1 MLIISIVIARV
12 AALFNIKET
21 VTMTHH
27 IPRKVYSLVKI
38 ADVYKEVTWASSDLF
53 ENSNQIPAV
62 GWKALSKLLALLLFL
77 VTTVL
82 PFSRLFR
89 PIFHQL

>member
-1 MLIISIVIARV
+1 MLIISIVIAGV

-27 IPRKVYSLVKI
+27 IPRKFYSLVKTT
-38 ADVYKEVTWASSDLF
+38 DVYKEVTWASSDLF

-77 VTTVL
+77 VTTLL
-82 PFSRLFR
+82 PFSRLIR